1 MAELFQRDD
10 PADFALPGD
19 EEKLPSVA
27 EPSQE
32 EESQTV
38 ETIAENTPEGRP
50 RDDQGR
56 FVSETETEPEVTE
69 EIAAETEARLLAGK
83 FKSQE
88 ELEAAYLEQESF
100 KGRLTNEIGELRQ
113 AFQQSQ
119 PQQQQY
125 DPAAISALIEESP
138 DVATELAYTSGN
150 QPVLQ
155 AAFQSWMQEDETA
168 AKLWATTKRLDAMQ
182 AQNEQ
187 SQAQVTQSA
196 QAREYADAFQTFA
209 QEHPDV
215 EQYAEAMQ
223 DVARQHSVVAEMLQ
237 SKNPQSK
244 LQAFEFLYTKARGR
258 ASDNLDEATKAV
270 AREHA
275 EQTQRV
281 KTEGILATSTASIPE
296 AKPSAAEQIG
306 AEWDKQNAPFQA
318 GWNI

>member
-19 EEKLPSVA
+19 EELAANLNPA

-56 FVSETETEPEVTE
+56 FVSETEEETPEETVE
-69 EIAAETEARLLAGK
+69 EVEAPLYAGK
-83 FKSQE
+83 FKSPE
-88 ELEAAYLEQESF
+88 AMEAAYLEQESL
-100 KGRLTNEIGELRQ
+100 KGRLTSELGELRQ
-113 AFQQSQ
+113 AFQQPQ

-125 DPAAISALIEESP
+125 DPAAISALIEENP
-138 DVATELAYTSGN
+138 DVATELAFTSGN
-150 QPVLQ
+150 QPVLE

-187 SQAQVTQSA
+187 TQAQTTQSA

-215 EQYAEAMQ
+215 EQYADAMQ
-223 DVARQHSVVAEMLQ
+223 DVARQYSVVAEMLQ

-244 LQAFEFLYTKARGR
+244 LEAFEFLYTKARGR
-258 ASDNLDEATKAV
+258 ASENLDEATKAV

-296 AKPSAAEQIG
+296 AKPSEAEQIG